1 MPKFFVSKDSINT
14 NEIIIKGEDAKHISQ
29 VLRHKQGDILEIG
42 DGLGFDY
49 TCEIIEMS
57 KKEILLKIIEKK
69 ENLSEPKVK
78 ITLFQ
83 CLPKGAKMDLIIQ
96 KCVELGVTEITPF
109 YSEFTV
115 VKVNDKTDNKIERY
129 QKVSETASKQSRRGI
144 IPKIN
149 SPISF
154 DEAIKLSNN
163 FDLSLIAYEKE
174 KMMTLKKIKAS
185 LNKEVKN
192 ICVFVGS
199 EGGFSIDEI
208 EKSVEIGIIP
218 ITLGERILRTETAGM
233 VLTNLLIYEFDE

>member
-1 MPKFFVSKDSINT
+1 MPKFFVDENNIRDNIK
-14 NEIIIKGEDAKHISQ
+14 IIGEDAKHISQ
-29 VLRHKQGDILEIG
+29 VLRHKQGDVLEIG
-42 DGLGFDY
+42 DGVGFDY

-57 KKEILLKIIEKK
+57 KREILLKVIEKK

-83 CLPKGAKMDLIIQ
+83 CLPKGSKMDLIIQ

-109 YSEFTV
+109 YSEFTI

-149 SPISF
+149 SPLSF
-154 DEAIKLSNN
+154 DEAIKLSKN

-174 KMMTLKKIKAS
+174 KNMTLKKVKENI
-185 LNKEVKN
+185 NKEIKN

-233 VLTNLLIYEFDE
+233 VLANLLIYEFDE